1 MKKLPANLNCIVTC
15 ENLEEQQELLDN
27 FEDSSPNIDYP
38 AIRIQN
44 SNHSHGERYYNAE
57 YYMEKSQ
64 YSHYEFLTFKEF
76 KAKYLEEFVL
86 PERWCVL
93 RTKENHKIINTWF
106 KNNNYGEPYLNYDY
120 ITIKGKDNYESP
132 RKEDIPKG
140 CTIITF
146 EQFEKYVMKKEEKE
160 IIGYKAPIDMFNSE
174 VKKGDLYIS
183 YSDNDDLYAPKIPL
197 KQGSAYYSMPKELVQ
212 STWEAVYK
220 QQEYRGVVK
229 GSNKSLDYVINE
241 QGFVQCDGK
250 KVSITVLKAFVNLHN
265 SNLLPWEGMGAS
277 WHIGCLEDVTREELN
292 DIVTQHNK
300 LFNL

>member
-15 ENLEEQQELLDN
+15 ENLEEQKELLDN
-27 FEDSSPNIDYP
+27 FEGCSFSIDYP
-38 AIRIQN
+38 VIKITN
-44 SNHSHGERYYNAE
+44 SKHLHGDRYYNAE

-64 YSHYEFLTFKEF
+64 YSNYEFLTFKEF

-86 PERWCVL
+86 PEKWCVL
-93 RTKENHKIINTWF
+93 RTIDNYEIINTWF
-106 KNNNYGEPYLNYDY
+106 RNNNYGTPFAKGDY
-120 ITIKGKDNYESP
+120 IATKNGYSYESP
-132 RKEDIPKG
+132 CRNAIPYG
-140 CTIITF
+140 CTVITF

-183 YSDNDDLYAPKIPL
+183 YSDNDDLYVPKIPL

-250 KVSITVLKAFVNLHN
+250 KISIDTLKQFLSAKYT
-265 SNLLPWEGMGAS
+265 LLPWTVEEES
-277 WHIGCLEDVTREELN
+277 WTIGCLEDVTREELS

>member
-15 ENLEEQQELLDN
+15 ENLEEQKELLDN
-27 FEDSSPNIDYP
+27 FEGCSPNIDYS
-38 AIRIQN
+38 AIRIKD
-44 SNHSHGERYYNAE
+44 SKHSHGDRYYNAE

-86 PERWCVL
+86 PEEWII
-93 RTKENHKIINTWF
+93 KPPQSKFKIVNDWAISKSNRDY
-106 KNNNYGEPYLNYDY
+106 NNYQWHSGVGYNQDGVYKPF
-120 ITIKGKDNYESP
+120 
-132 RKEDIPKG
+132 EDA
-140 CTIITF
+140 TITF

-160 IIGYKAPIDMFNSE
+160 IIGYKAPMGMFNSE

-183 YSDNDDLYAPKIPL
+183 YSDNDDLYVPKIPL

-212 STWEAVYK
+212 STWEKVYK
-220 QQEYRGVVK
+220 QQEYKGVVR

-250 KVSITVLKAFVNLHN
+250 KVSITDLKAFVNIHN
-265 SNLLPWEGMGAS
+265 SSLLPWEGMGAS
-277 WHIGCLEDVTREELN
+277 WHIGCLEDVTREELY

>member
-1 MKKLPANLNCIVTC
+1 M
-15 ENLEEQQELLDN
+15 
-27 FEDSSPNIDYP
+27 Y
-38 AIRIQN
+38 
-44 SNHSHGERYYNAE
+44 SN
-57 YYMEKSQ
+57 
-64 YSHYEFLTFKEF
+64 YEFLTFKKF
-76 KAKYLEEFVL
+76 KAKYLEEFVF
-86 PERWCVL
+86 PEEWII
-93 RTKENHKIINTWF
+93 KPPQSKFKIVNDWAIRKSNRDY
-106 KNNNYGEPYLNYDY
+106 NNYQWHSGVGYNQDGAY
-120 ITIKGKDNYESP
+120 TSF
-132 RKEDIPKG
+132 EDA
-140 CTIITF
+140 TITF

-183 YSDNDDLYAPKIPL
+183 YSDNDDLYVPKIPL

-250 KVSITVLKAFVNLHN
+250 KISIDTLKQFLSAKYT
-265 SNLLPWEGMGAS
+265 LLPWTVEEES
-277 WHIGCLEDVTREELN
+277 WTIGCLEDVTREELS

>member
-1 MKKLPANLNCIVTC
+1 MKKLPENLNCIVTC
-15 ENLEEQQELLDN
+15 ENLEEQKELLDN
-27 FEDSSPNIDYP
+27 FEGCSPNIDYS
-38 AIRIQN
+38 AIRIKD
-44 SNHSHGERYYNAE
+44 SKHSHGDRYYNAE

-86 PERWCVL
+86 PEEWII
-93 RTKENHKIINTWF
+93 KPPQSKFKIVNDWAISKSNRDY
-106 KNNNYGEPYLNYDY
+106 NNYQWHSGVGYNQDGVYKPF
-120 ITIKGKDNYESP
+120 
-132 RKEDIPKG
+132 EDA
-140 CTIITF
+140 TITF

-160 IIGYKAPIDMFNSE
+160 IIGYKAPMGMFNSE

-183 YSDNDDLYAPKIPL
+183 YSDNDDLYVPKIPL

-220 QQEYRGVVK
+220 QQEYRGIVK
-229 GSNKSLDYVINE
+229 GSNKSLNYIINE

-250 KVSITVLKAFVNLHN
+250 KISIDTLKQFLSAKYT
-265 SNLLPWEGMGAS
+265 LLPWTVEEES
-277 WHIGCLEDVTREELN
+277 WTIGCLESVTREELY

>member
-1 MKKLPANLNCIVTC
+1 MKKLPENLNCIVTC
-15 ENLEEQQELLDN
+15 ENLEEQKELLDN
-27 FEDSSPNIDYP
+27 FEGCSPNIDYS
-38 AIRIQN
+38 AIRIKD
-44 SNHSHGERYYNAE
+44 SKHSHGDRYYNAE

-86 PERWCVL
+86 PEEWII
-93 RTKENHKIINTWF
+93 KPPQSKFKIVNDWAISKSNRDY
-106 KNNNYGEPYLNYDY
+106 NNYQWHSGVGYNQDGVYKPF
-120 ITIKGKDNYESP
+120 
-132 RKEDIPKG
+132 EDA
-140 CTIITF
+140 TITF

-160 IIGYKAPIDMFNSE
+160 IIGYKAPMGMFNSE

-183 YSDNDDLYAPKIPL
+183 YSDNDDLYVPKIPL

-212 STWEAVYK
+212 STWEKVYK

-250 KVSITVLKAFVNLHN
+250 KISIDTLKQFLSAKYT
-265 SNLLPWEGMGAS
+265 LLPWTVEEES
-277 WHIGCLEDVTREELN
+277 WTIGCLEDVTREELS